1 MQLRDGA
8 LGCRVNFSRSN
19 WSVSWAKRKAFAG
32 YSVLVWIA
40 NWKGFTW
47 ASAKL
52 TQTVPNL
59 ETCILLNGTL
69 GATLIAS
76 FGETLCL
83 HRFSAFWLRSKCSIC
98 SYQLNI
104 WYEDHVSSS
113 ILVWFLPGDGLSGAC
128 SGSVKSWP
136 CIAVPQGSAH
146 FPIFIFLHWWLM
158 KKSPD
163 GPTVH
168 WRDTFQEMSSYFL

>member
-40 NWKGFTW
+40 TWKGFTW

-52 TQTVPNL
+52 IETVPDL
-59 ETCILLNGTL
+59 ETCHLLKGTL
-69 GATLIAS
+69 GATLSWS
-76 FGETLCL
+76 FGETAYL

-104 WYEDHVSSS
+104 WYEDHASSS
-113 ILVWFLPGDGLSGAC
+113 ILNSFLPGDGTSGAC
-128 SGSVKSWP
+128 SGSTKSRL
-136 CIAVPQGSAH
+136 CIAVPQRSAH
-146 FPIFIFLHWWLM
+146 FPTLNHA
-158 KKSPD
+158 
-163 GPTVH
+163 
-168 WRDTFQEMSSYFL
+168 